1 MPFTSKERKQV
12 ERLKR
17 KYRIE
22 FRGEVPSSEWP
33 DSHRPTFNAVDE
45 LGKRQF
51 DTYAACATA
60 IENAPWTAEIK
71 KHADELS
78 ERAKRCVSR
87 NESTW
92 RFACEPY
99 ALARLT
105 SEVVCKFCRK
115 RVWRSEIEATSEGNS
130 TMTEALRVRQNKRE
144 PCRCPRDFR
153 LEDSMEAVG
162 LNRIFGHRE
171 DEPVHHDSTIQKE
184 LPSATKPDAI
194 YGLRQTRNIENLL
207 NDTACIHRAEDD
219 HDMLVHEIL
228 GDPPLSEDGDPVV
241 FPFLL
246 LEAKSA
252 KSADSDWN
260 SIKLQSAFPVRTL
273 LCTQELLKNMT
284 EPHAKQ
290 QADPLV
296 WLLMNRGEDWRVSVA
311 CVYND
316 AGEKPGT
323 IGTTEY
329 VCLTCGSC
337 SKRRFL

>member
-1 MPFTSKERKQV
+1 MSY
-12 ERLKR
+12 RL
-17 KYRIE
+17 
-22 FRGEVPSSEWP
+22 GTHHPLV
-33 DSHRPTFNAVDE
+33 T
-45 LGKRQF
+45 G
-51 DTYAACATA
+51 T
-60 IENAPWTAEIK
+60 
-71 KHADELS
+71 
-78 ERAKRCVSR
+78 
-87 NESTW
+87 
-92 RFACEPY
+92 
-99 ALARLT
+99 
-105 SEVVCKFCRK
+105 
-115 RVWRSEIEATSEGNS
+115 
-130 TMTEALRVRQNKRE
+130 NK
-144 PCRCPRDFR
+144 PRR
-153 LEDSMEAVG
+153 MEAVG